1 MARVV
6 SSRTLRREVDAAVRQ
21 GSTLEEIDSQIL
33 APCALNEDT
42 RAAVWLY
49 AWGCF
54 EQAERGR
61 PAAPGESA
69 GDVSTSAFS

>member
-6 SSRTLRREVDAAVRQ
+6 SSRTLRREVDAAVRA

-49 AWGCF
+49 AWGCL
-54 EQAERGR
+54 EQPGR
-61 PAAPGESA
+61 RQPAARGQGA
-69 GDVSTSAFS
+69 GDVPAATPL